1 MTTRD
6 PFGEQRARL
15 LEEGVTLPWAA
26 IWQRL
31 AATRAALIG
40 ATLGVSDA
48 QAAWRPPR
56 GEGEEAWSIA
66 EVLRHLITATPNI
79 TAIIEATAVG
89 ATELKD
95 PPGAIA
101 VGDATVD
108 ELREQLVAV
117 SEQLLS
123 VGLRIPAE
131 PNNEVTVPHAF
142 FGPLPCRSWPL
153 FQALHDGCTSRRSR
167 ASSRRRGTRAE
178 ARRLRLR
185 VGGGHLE
192 PDGGGLDAGAEAA
205 VAAERLAVDQDL
217 IRWRAAADRPTN
229 CHRVEL
235 DVGGVDGPTGSIGFA
250 GRGGVKGDAEGRS
263 LAVGALRA
271 ARQHARSNRRED
283 EREYPRGSG
292 QGGVHAP
299 ILRRA

>member
-6 PFGEQRARL
+6 AFGEQRARL
-15 LEEGVTLPWAA
+15 LEQGATLPWAA

-31 AATRAALIG
+31 AARRAALIG

-79 TAIIEATAVG
+79 TAIIEATAAG

-95 PPGAIA
+95 PPGAISVA
-101 VGDATVD
+101 DATVD

-123 VGLRIPAE
+123 VGRRIPAE
-131 PNNEVTVPHAF
+131 LNNDVTVPHAF

-153 FQALHDGCTSRRSR
+153 FQALHDGMHIAQIENLKS
-167 ASSRRRGTRAE
+167 
-178 ARRLRLR
+178 
-185 VGGGHLE
+185 
-192 PDGGGLDAGAEAA
+192 
-205 VAAERLAVDQDL
+205 
-217 IRWRAAADRPTN
+217 
-229 CHRVEL
+229 
-235 DVGGVDGPTGSIGFA
+235 
-250 GRGGVKGDAEGRS
+250 AEG
-263 LAVGALRA
+263 
-271 ARQHARSNRRED
+271 
-283 EREYPRGSG
+283 YPG
-292 QGGVHAP
+292 
-299 ILRRA
+299 